1 MGERVTL
8 PPPEP
13 MSTLVARMMTEGE
26 APRPAAPRAAAEGVQ
41 LDDLAAADEDAILA
55 EIRTA
60 YLARLGSR
68 KHVPFVRTAL
78 TAKSR
83 PDLEHWAAFVL
94 SLVDGK
100 ASIDDVI
107 DASALPEVE
116 ALRLLCELRERGM
129 IDVRPKR

>member
-1 MGERVTL
+1 MGERVTQ

-13 MSTLVARMMTEGE
+13 MSTIVARMMTDGE
-26 APRPAAPRAAAEGVQ
+26 APRPPAEGVH
-41 LDDLAAADEDAILA
+41 LDDLAAADEAAILA

-68 KHVPFVRTAL
+68 THVPFVRAAL
-78 TAKSR
+78 TASSR
-83 PDLEHWAAFVL
+83 TDLDHWAAFIL

-116 ALRLLCELRERGM
+116 ALRVLCELRERGM
-129 IDVRPKR
+129 IDVRPRR